1 MNLKAPS
8 PVDLARKYVRQCEP
22 AIGGQDGHKAT
33 FRVAIALVRRFGLN
47 EAEALAVMLD
57 WNRTCQP
64 PWEETDLRYKIMS
77 ALHTAPKAGRVSSSL
92 RAKGARIIRSR
103 RADPKFEPETLARIA
118 AKLPAADFEFV
129 KARSPIRPDTQ
140 TPATFLNHLYRRGEK
155 VIVFDVFQSQG
166 RHVCDWSEPPY
177 DTGGLDH
184 LRTGCLKG
192 VWFLS
197 NPVDGEFHPNPR
209 QGNKLSRRS
218 EESVTSWRYLLV
230 ESDQAES
237 IPWLAALVQLPLRIA
252 AIYSSGRRSIH
263 VLLRLDATSKLDLD
277 DKAAQLKPMLIAL
290 GADPKGMK
298 AVQLTRLP
306 GCYRD
311 QVGPV
316 VRKMP
321 MVRKRWVDEPLEYDS
336 AGDPIWT
343 SKPEPAA
350 PPSPWTGGKLQELLY
365 LNPEPDLTP
374 ICHKLTRAEIHLN
387 WLTEVR
393 RNKGGICL

>member
-1 MNLKAPS
+1 MNLKAPN
-8 PVDLARKYVRQCEP
+8 PVDLARRYVRQCEP
-22 AIGGQDGHKAT
+22 AISGQEGHKAT
-33 FRVAIALVRRFGLN
+33 FRVAVALVRRFGLN
-47 EAEALAVMLD
+47 EAEALAVLRD
-57 WNRTCQP
+57 WNRMCQP
-64 PWEETDLRYKIMS
+64 PWEESDLRYKITS
-77 ALHTAPKAGRVSSSL
+77 ALHTAPQPGRVSSSP
-92 RAKGARIIRSR
+92 RAKGARIIKSR
-103 RADPKFEPETLARIA
+103 RAEPKFEPATLARIA
-118 AKLPAADFEFV
+118 AKLPAAGFEFV
-129 KARSPIRPDTQ
+129 QARSPIRPDTQ
-140 TPATFLNHLYRRGEK
+140 TPATFLNHLYRPGEK

-166 RHVCDWSEPPY
+166 RHVCIMSEPPY

-218 EESVTSWRYLLV
+218 EESVTAWRYLLV
-230 ESDQAES
+230 ESDQAEP

-263 VLLRLDATSKLDLD
+263 ALLRLDATSKADLD
-277 DKAAQLKPMLIAL
+277 ARAAKLKPMLIVL

-321 MVRKRWVDEPLEYDS
+321 IMRKRLVDEPLEFDA

-343 SKPEPAA
+343 PKPES
-350 PPSPWTGGKLQELLY
+350 PPPPNLWTGGKLQELFY

-374 ICHKLTRAEIHLN
+374 ICQKPTRTEIHQN
-387 WLTEVR
+387 WLEAIR
-393 RNKGGICL
+393 RNNGGICL